1 MKSDE
6 PNWKQ
11 IEWSTFEAIRSIG
24 KLQPLPQ
31 EHWVDW
37 SDSNKTITNMY
48 FTDLDREKKGD
59 TDYLSLFDANAE
71 MLMERYDQ
79 GTFKYYSYYLIT
91 MADERVFQSRPYT
104 SDIPGGHHQLKRP
117 DWLSPI

>member
-59 TDYLSLFDANAE
+59 TDYLSLFEVNAK
-71 MLMERYDQ
+71 MLMERYEH
-79 GTFKYYSYYLIT
+79 GTFKYYSYYFIT
-91 MADERVFQSRPYT
+91 MVDGRVFQSRPYT

-117 DWLSPI
+117 DWLSAI